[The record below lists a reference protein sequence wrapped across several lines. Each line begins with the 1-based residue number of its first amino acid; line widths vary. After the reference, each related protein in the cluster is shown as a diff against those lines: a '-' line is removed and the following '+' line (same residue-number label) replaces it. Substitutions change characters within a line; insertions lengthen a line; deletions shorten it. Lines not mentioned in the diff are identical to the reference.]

1 MTQETEG
8 VIKFSLEF
16 TDANVIQPAWILQF
30 NAWRHIHHRLQLI
43 GQMSDRYQGYGFGNI
58 SMRQPGEPENFII
71 TGTQTSGR
79 VFLTPDD
86 FALVTYCDPSHN
98 KIIASGKTK
107 PSSEAMT
114 HGQLYQ
120 LNQEIHCIVHA
131 HCPEIWTNR
140 DTLEIPTTRPD
151 VPYGTPLM
159 ALEVERLFE
168 QTDVKRKRI
177 FAMAGH
183 EDGIVGFGRNFFEA
197 SIVLIDYLVKAIEC
211 NQSTNRR

>member
-8 VIKFSLEF
+8 VIKFSLDF
-16 TDANVIQPAWILQF
+16 TEASVIEPSWILQF

-43 GQMSDRYQGYGFGNI
+43 GQMANRYQGYGYGNI
-58 SMRQPGEPENFII
+58 SMRQPGEPDNFII
-71 TGTQTSGR
+71 TGTQTSGLA
-79 VFLTPDD
+79 FLTPED
-86 FALVTYCDPSHN
+86 FALVSFCDPARN

-120 LNQEIHCIVHA
+120 LSNDIHCIVHA
-131 HCPEIWTNR
+131 HCPEIWNAR
-140 DTLEIPTTRPD
+140 ETLELPTTSAE

-159 ALEVERLFE
+159 AQEVERLFH
-168 QTDVKRKRI
+168 QTDVGRKRI

-197 SIVLIDYLVKAIEC
+197 SIVLVDYLVKAITIEL
-211 NQSTNRR
+211 QP